1 MATCLNQVKDEQ
13 EFYENGVGRAFQAE
27 PTTARVKAGRRNK
40 QQGGRKGQI
49 PNSHLQQQAE
59 LAFTPGLGVWAS
71 GPGLGAAEGSP
82 ARCAVFRNGGVQG
95 GKK

>member
-13 EFYENGVGRAFQAE
+13 FYENGVGRAFQAE
-27 PTTARVKAGRRNK
+27 PTAGVKAGRRNK

-49 PNSHLQQQAE
+49 PNSHLQQQVEQA
-59 LAFTPGLGVWAS
+59 LTPGLGVWAS

-82 ARCAVFRNGGVQG
+82 ARRAVFRNGGVQG